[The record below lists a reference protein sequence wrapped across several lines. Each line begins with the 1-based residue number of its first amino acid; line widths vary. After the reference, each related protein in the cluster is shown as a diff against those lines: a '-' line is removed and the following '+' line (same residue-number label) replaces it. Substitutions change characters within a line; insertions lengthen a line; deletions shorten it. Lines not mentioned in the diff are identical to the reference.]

1 MKRLQPALAASLSVL
16 VGLAALVPVA
26 DARGGGFGGGGGGFG
41 GHSGGFSPGGFNGG
55 RNFGPGFNGYGPQP
69 GRPNPYANNAWV
81 GPVDI
86 SPYMTPPPNNNGS
99 SMPNNCDYLF
109 QKANDSYDGA
119 TSSYWWS
126 LFNDCS
132 HNR

>member
-16 VGLAALVPVA
+16 LGMAAFVSMA
-26 DARGGGFGGGGGGFG
+26 DARGGGGGGFG
-41 GHSGGFSPGGFNGG
+41 GHSGGFNPGGFNGG
-55 RNFGPGFNGYGPQP
+55 RNFGPGFNGYGSYP
-69 GRPNPYANNAWV
+69 GRPNPWANNVWV
-81 GPVDI
+81 GPVDLGG
-86 SPYMTPPPNNNGS
+86 YMNPPANNSGS

-109 QKANDSYDGA
+109 QKANDATDGA
-119 TSSYWWS
+119 SSSYWWK